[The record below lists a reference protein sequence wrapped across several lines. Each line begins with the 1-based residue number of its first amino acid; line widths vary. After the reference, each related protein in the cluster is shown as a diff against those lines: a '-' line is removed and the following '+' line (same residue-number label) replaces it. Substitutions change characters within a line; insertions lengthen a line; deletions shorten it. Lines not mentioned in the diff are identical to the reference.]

1 MKQKTDALLD
11 LWQPPLHAGDPVGV
25 LATTFSFEP
34 DFFEANCLARF
45 LSVETVSE
53 GAKSITDLVGEIE
66 LQQALRTTD
75 VTVLAD
81 RSQAADRTTL
91 QWDALH
97 CLVPTGLLHSKISIL
112 LWQNAARVLIGSANL
127 TQAGYRSNIEIVVS
141 ADLGPDCLLPRNV
154 LDQIANEVA
163 SYLDL
168 VPGLAPDSGARE
180 RAERLLGQFRER
192 IADSSASAGKVLV
205 SAAPT
210 NPSAQPLEQLNDV
223 WKHGRPLIATHLSPF
238 WDSGDPRVLE
248 TVGSL
253 LTGRPASEREHIVL
267 TTINQQAEVYFPA
280 ELNNLGLIDGV
291 YELPTIDED
300 GRPLHAKC
308 LQVSNADWVAV
319 LVGSSNH
326 TVPGLGLSPA
336 SRRHREMN
344 IWLGA
349 PRSSKEGAA
358 LEALLRCGNQLD
370 MEITTLVD
378 TEDDEE
384 ADITPLPAFFGYC
397 EARTVDDHWILRF
410 GFDPDAKQPAEW
422 WVRSTAGQS
431 IVTSHDWRAA
441 GAPAT
446 VDWTLSVDD
455 LMTQVV
461 VEWDG
466 HEGVWPVV
474 VDDPLVLPP
483 PPTLASLR
491 AHQLL
496 AALAD
501 RKSISQAVREQLESE
516 AVKTADL
523 TPVDDPHKRFESDQ
537 YLLRRGRAL
546 GRSLTQMERLLSRP
560 AATVDVLRAR
570 LAAPLGPLF
579 IADRLAHDAH
589 DGTVPSTEAAFTIA
603 EVALSVGRVDWAIV
617 VEPFA
622 DDTPN
627 AMDPVADTIAQ
638 LTALSTSLTDV
649 PEQMAAYCARAC
661 AHARN
666 EVAP

>member
-11 LWQPPLHAGDPVGV
+11 LWQPPLHAGHPVGV

-141 ADLGPDCLLPRNV
+141 ADLGPDCLLPRDV
-154 LDQIANEVA
+154 LDQIADEIA
-163 SYLDL
+163 SYLKL
-168 VPGLAPDSGARE
+168 VPGLTPESGARR
-180 RAERLLGQFRER
+180 RAEGLLAQFRDR
-192 IADSSASAGKVLV
+192 VLASSTGAGKVLV

-210 NPSAQPLEQLNDV
+210 NPSAQPLEQFNDV
-223 WKHGRPLIATHLSPF
+223 WKHGRPLAAAHLSPF
-238 WDSGDPRVLE
+238 WDSTDPRVLE
-248 TVGSL
+248 TVGGM
-253 LTGRPASEREHIVL
+253 LTGRPASKREHIVL
-267 TTINQQAEVYFPA
+267 STINQQAEVYFPI
-280 ELNNLGLIDGV
+280 ELSRRRLIDGV
-291 YELPTIDED
+291 YVLPTIDED

-308 LQVSNADWVAV
+308 LQVSSNDWVAV

-326 TVPGLGLSPA
+326 TVAGLGLSA

-349 PRSSKEGAA
+349 PRSSKEGEA
-358 LEALLRCGNQLD
+358 LEALLQRGRQLD

-384 ADITPLPAFFGYC
+384 VDITPLPAFFGYC
-397 EARTVDDHWILRF
+397 EALVVDDHWILRF
-410 GFDPDAKQPAEW
+410 GFDTGAKQPAEW
-422 WVRSTAGQS
+422 RVRSTTGQS

-441 GAPAT
+441 GTPAT
-446 VDWTLSVDD
+446 VDWTLSADD

-516 AVKTADL
+516 AAKTADL

-589 DGTVPSTEAAFTIA
+589 VGGVSSTEAAFTIA
-603 EVALSVGRVDWAIV
+603 EIALSVSRIDWTVV
-617 VEPFA
+617 VEPFVEN
-622 DDTPN
+622 TPN
-627 AMDPVADTIAQ
+627 ALDPVSDAIAQ
-638 LTALSTSLTDV
+638 LTALSTNLVDV
-649 PEQMAAYCARAC
+649 PEQMTAYCARAC